1 MKAVIVSIVCRLLA
15 YISVLAFVFGL
26 VIWSGNYKFLWFLLL
41 LLTCELVPLY
51 ESGFGAY
58 DNNG

>member
-15 YISVLAFVFGL
+15 YISVLAFVLGL
-26 VIWSGNYKFLWFLLL
+26 VIWSGNYNFLWFLLL

-51 ESGFGAY
+51 ESGCGSY